1 MRTHGHCGVSPFPLH
16 QQRSRPAVAVVDE
29 VLPLEEVEGA
39 EVTLVDVA
47 VPPAPVKVQVK
58 VQVKAPRQRHLQV
71 ALREVAEAPAEA
83 VAAMEAAEQLPLQR
97 PLRRHLLSRPSICD

>member
-47 VPPAPVKVQVK
+47 VPPAPDK
-58 VQVKAPRQRHLQV
+58 VQVKAPRQRHLRV